1 MPQQIHIVV
10 IDPDK
15 DRAFMIVDGLVESAD
30 YRVTV
35 IGDTHGLARRLM
47 DLQPDMILIDLENP
61 SRDSFEQIVTAL
73 GATERPV
80 AMFVDHS
87 DQNMMRSAIEAG
99 VSAYVVD
106 GLRKDRV
113 KPVLET
119 AIARFHA
126 FQRVKKELE
135 TTKAALAER
144 KVIDRAKGVLMK
156 ARGVSEDEAYAL
168 IRKTAMDQGRRV
180 SEIAEG
186 LVTAAGLLL

>member
-1 MPQQIHIVV
+1 MSEPLHIVV

-15 DRAFMIVDGLVESAD
+15 DRAFMIVDGLVEAAD

-35 IGDTHGLARRLM
+35 IGDTVGLARRLSE
-47 DLQPDMILIDLENP
+47 LAPDMILIDLESP
-61 SRDSFEQIVTAL
+61 SRDSFEQIVSAL
-73 GATERPV
+73 GPAERPV

-87 DQNMMRSAIEAG
+87 DQQMMRSAIEAG

-156 ARGVSEDEAYAL
+156 ARGLSEEDAYAL

-180 SEIAEG
+180 SEVAEG

>member
-1 MPQQIHIVV
+1 
-10 IDPDK
+10 
-15 DRAFMIVDGLVESAD
+15 MIVDGLVESSD

-35 IGDTHGLARRLM
+35 IGDTIGLARRLSQ
-47 DLQPDMILIDLENP
+47 LQPDLILIDLESP
-61 SRDSFEQIVTAL
+61 SRDSFEQVVSAL
-73 GATERPV
+73 GAGERPV
-80 AMFVDHS
+80 AMFVDNS
-87 DQNMMRSAIEAG
+87 DQQMMRSAIEAG

-156 ARGVSEDEAYAL
+156 ARGLSEEEAYAL

-180 SEIAEG
+180 SEVAEG